1 MYDRL
6 GFDPHVY
13 EVSALAYRGLAR
25 SGQDQTILVTGESGA
40 GKTETVKIVM
50 DHLATVQLTRPG
62 GVDDDHCSSKD
73 IVDRVIKS
81 SPVFEAFGNAKT
93 VRNDNSSRFGKF
105 IQLQFRV
112 EPMVIA
118 KMGGREVPYT
128 DLVGSKV
135 STYLLEKNRVV
146 FHADGERTFHI
157 FYQLLSAPSEF
168 KKQLWPFFE
177 ECGVDDFKYTAEQ
190 EHSIGDDTK
199 LWNETTQA
207 LEIFK
212 FKNESLRILMQ
223 ALCIVLQLGNL
234 VFEDD
239 ASVEHHHSSFIS
251 SEEELHRLST
261 MIGIPE
267 EDLQETMTS
276 RTLQTPG
283 SELIS
288 VKLTP
293 ELAKEACD
301 ALAKEIYSR
310 IFGLIVSRIN
320 EFTMFPEGEGQGH
333 NTLGHI
339 SLLDIFG
346 FERFEVN
353 RFEQLCIN
361 YTNEKLQHKFVVSGR
376 DRVVYKTLYSIFYHL
391 VLTTLCAAARQL

>member
-1 MYDRL
+1 MTENQSMYDRL

-62 GVDDDHCSSKD
+62 GVDDKHSASKD
-73 IVDRVIKS
+73 IVNRVIKS

-112 EPMVIA
+112 EPVAIA
-118 KMGGREVPYT
+118 QMGGREVPYT

-146 FHADGERTFHI
+146 FHADCERTFHI
-157 FYQLLSAPSEF
+157 FYQLLAAPAEF
-168 KKQLWPFFE
+168 KEQLWPFFSQF
-177 ECGVDDFKYTAEQ
+177 GIDDFKYTANN
-190 EHSIGDDTK
+190 IPARGDDSEQW
-199 LWNETTQA
+199 LETTEA
-207 LEIFK
+207 LGIFK
-212 FKNESLRILMQ
+212 FKNDSLVALMQ
-223 ALCIVLQLGNL
+223 ALGIVLQLGNL
-234 VFEDD
+234 VFVEND
-239 ASVEHHHSSFIS
+239 ATEHNHHSSFIS
-251 SEEELHRLST
+251 SREELQRLSA

-267 EDLQETMTS
+267 DVLEETMTS
-276 RTLQTPG
+276 RTLKTPG
-283 SELIS
+283 SDPIS

-301 ALAKEIYSR
+301 AFAKEIYSR
-310 IFGLIVSRIN
+310 IFDLIVHRMN
-320 EFTMFPEGEGQGH
+320 EFTMFAEPDDQRLS
-333 NTLGHI
+333 NLGHI

-346 FERFEVN
+346 FERFDVN

-361 YTNEKLQHKFVVSGR
+361 YTNEKLQQQFVVSNRPG
-376 DRVVYKTLYSIFYHL
+376 
-391 VLTTLCAAARQL
+391 